1 MRSNHLIIL
10 SSPSPS
16 ALGSFVVAGCGGGG
30 SKSSAAQPA
39 SGATPVASHGKQ
51 TSEADCTS
59 LGRIP
64 DDLVTA
70 GTGFDYVRDRDF
82 LDSYADRAPD
92 EIGDSVQRLRD
103 ILDRFAS
110 AAEKAGLKPNDVPL
124 PDQADEVMS
133 ALSYSDD
140 EQAANGRAFQA
151 VDAWAT
157 NGCDS

>member
-1 MRSNHLIIL
+1 MRSNHLTIL
-10 SSPSPS
+10 CV
-16 ALGSFVVAGCGGGG
+16 ALSLGAGSFVVAGCGGGG

-39 SGATPVASHGKQ
+39 SDAAPVASHGQ
-51 TSEADCTS
+51 RTNENDCLS

-64 DDLVTA
+64 GDLVTA

-110 AAEKAGLKPNDVPL
+110 AAEKAGLKPNDAPL